1 VDSILF
7 STKLRHLT
15 DKESYIF
22 CDREEG
28 RILAAVKK
36 ITNQES
42 EAKRKMAD

>member
-1 VDSILF
+1 MDSILF

-28 RILAAVKK
+28 RILAAAKK

-42 EAKRKMAD
+42 EDKRKMAD